1 MSYLETIQNLSTDPE
16 GLERAYGQ
24 AVKAGAQAEFAEAV
38 EGQYSQSGD
47 NLLLAAWHYR
57 LAYAARQVK
66 GRVIQWGWA
75 LPVGLLNGLLLWLL
89 SDTNRF
95 TLETVVPQSGEN
107 FFLIPL
113 VLLLAAPITG
123 LAMALFLTLAGRRP
137 WAPVLGVAVG
147 LALAIGY
154 VLLTFRQILP
164 IPFQEQYLSLM
175 ALHIGL
181 LSWAGVGLVA
191 LGGARDAAN
200 RFAVLLKSLETAVV
214 AGLLGGAWGIFVAIT
229 FGLFSAL
236 NIELTDAITRLLIAG
251 GGGVV
256 VVVALALVYDPA
268 RKPVEQP
275 FDEGLSKL
283 VALLLRLLLPLAV
296 VMLAVYLG
304 FIPFNWRAPLYN
316 REVLI
321 TFNALLFA
329 VIGLLLG
336 ATPARD
342 GELGEK
348 GQTWLR
354 RGVIALAALALVIS
368 LYAMAAIIYRTVNDR
383 LTPNRLVFIGW
394 NVVNIL
400 ILAAL
405 LIGQARAARARTERP
420 RWVGAVHRAFAWG
433 ALLYIAWS
441 LLALVALPW
450 LFRGDFATI
459 GKLPLSVQGMV
470 AYNAPPV
477 LLKCDS
483 SPHVYLLEGGE
494 KHWVKDIPT
503 FTAQGFTWDSV
514 RIVPCGDLAAVPVGV
529 PIPSDAGSPV
539 GE

>member
-1 MSYLETIQNLSTDPE
+1 MSYLETVRNLSADPE

-24 AVKAGAQAEFAEAV
+24 AVKSGAEAAFAEAV
-38 EGQYSQSGD
+38 EGQYAQSSD

-57 LAYAARQVK
+57 LAYAAKQVR

-89 SDTNRF
+89 SDTERF
-95 TLETVVPQSGEN
+95 SIETVVPQSGED

-113 VLLLAAPITG
+113 VLLLAAPISA
-123 LAMALFLTLAGRRP
+123 LAMALFLTLAGKRP
-137 WAPVLGVAVG
+137 WVRVLGVAVG

-164 IPFQEQYLSLM
+164 IPFQQQYVSLM
-175 ALHIGL
+175 ALHLGL
-181 LSWAGVGLVA
+181 LSWAAVGLVA
-191 LGGARDAAN
+191 LGREGDAAN

-214 AGLLGGAWGIFVAIT
+214 AGLLGGAWGIFTAIT
-229 FGLFSAL
+229 FGLFAAL
-236 NIELTDAITRLLIAG
+236 DIEVSEAVMRLFIAG
-251 GGGVV
+251 GGGAVV
-256 VVVALALVYDPA
+256 IVALALTYDPL

-283 VALLLRLLLPLAV
+283 VALLLRLMLPLAV

-336 ATPARD
+336 ATPVRD
-342 GELGEK
+342 GDLGERA
-348 GQTWLR
+348 QVWLR

-368 LYAMAAIIYRTVNDR
+368 LYALGAILYRTLNDR
-383 LTPNRLVFIGW
+383 LTPNRLVFVGW
-394 NVVNIL
+394 NVVNIV

-405 LIGQARAARARTERP
+405 LIGQARTDRAQ
-420 RWVGAVHRAFAWG
+420 WVSAVHRAFAWG
-433 ALLYIAWS
+433 AVLYIAWS

-450 LFRGDFATI
+450 LFRGDFAAI
-459 GKLPLSVQGMV
+459 GKLPLSVQGIV

-477 LLKCDS
+477 LLKCEG
-483 SPHVYLLEGGE
+483 SPHVYLLEGGA
-494 KHWVKDIPT
+494 KRWVKDIPT
-503 FTAQGFTWDSV
+503 FTAEGFAWDSV
-514 RIVPCGDLAAVPVGV
+514 RLVTCGDLDAIPVGA
-529 PIPSDAGSPV
+529 PIPVDAGSPP
-539 GE
+539 

>member
-1 MSYLETIQNLSTDPE
+1 MSYLETIRDLAADPE

-24 AVKAGAQAEFAEAV
+24 AVKAGGQAEFAEAV
-38 EGQYSQSGD
+38 EGEYSQSGD

-57 LAYAARQVK
+57 LAAAAKQVK

-89 SDTNRF
+89 SDTERF
-95 TLETVVPQSGEN
+95 AIETVVPQSGDD

-113 VLLLAAPITG
+113 VLLLAAPISA
-123 LAMALFLTLAGRRP
+123 LAMALFLTLAGKRP
-137 WAPVLGVAVG
+137 WLRVAAVAVG
-147 LALAIGY
+147 LAVAIGY

-164 IPFQEQYLSLM
+164 IPFQQQYMSLA
-175 ALHIGL
+175 ALHLGL

-191 LGGARDAAN
+191 LGRNRDAAN
-200 RFAVLLKSLETAVV
+200 RFAVLLKSLETFVV
-214 AGLLGGAWGIFVAIT
+214 AALLGGAWGIFTAIT

-236 NIELTDAITRLLIAG
+236 NIEVSQAVLRLFVAG
-251 GGGVV
+251 GGGMVAI
-256 VVVALALVYDPA
+256 VALALTYDPA
-268 RKPVEQP
+268 RKAVDQP

-342 GELGEK
+342 GELGERAQ
-348 GQTWLR
+348 GWLR
-354 RGVIALAALALVIS
+354 RGVIALAALALIIS
-368 LYAMAAIIYRTVNDR
+368 LYAMAAIIYRTLNDR

-394 NVVNIL
+394 NVVNIA

-405 LIGQARAARARTERP
+405 LVGQARTERA
-420 RWVGAVHRAFAWG
+420 RWVAAVHRAFAWG
-433 ALLYIAWS
+433 AVLYIGWS
-441 LLALVALPW
+441 LLALVSLPW

-459 GKLPLSVQGMV
+459 GKLPFSVQGIV

-477 LLKCDS
+477 LLKCDG
-483 SPHVYLLEGGE
+483 SPHVYLLEDGA
-494 KHWVKDIPT
+494 KRWVKDIPT
-503 FTAQGFTWDSV
+503 FTAEGFTWDMV
-514 RIVPCGDLAAVPVGV
+514 RMVSCADLMMVPVGV
-529 PIPSDAGSPV
+529 PIPPDAGAPV
-539 GE
+539 E

>member
-1 MSYLETIQNLSTDPE
+1 MSYLETVRNLSADPE

-24 AVKAGAQAEFAEAV
+24 AVRSGAEAEFAEAI
-38 EGQYSQSGD
+38 EGQYAQSGE

-57 LAYAARQVK
+57 FAYAAKQVK

-89 SDTNRF
+89 SDGERF
-95 TLETVVPQSGEN
+95 TLETVVPQSGDD

-113 VLLLAAPITG
+113 VTLLAAPITA
-123 LAMALFLTLAGRRP
+123 LAMALFLTLAGKRP
-137 WAPVLGVAVG
+137 WVRIGGAAVG

-164 IPFQEQYLSLM
+164 IPFQQQYVSLM

-181 LSWAGVGLVA
+181 LSWAAVGLVA
-191 LGGARDAAN
+191 LGGERDAAN
-200 RFAVLLKSLETAVV
+200 RFAVMFKSLETAIV
-214 AGLLGGAWGIFVAIT
+214 AALLGGAWGIFTAIT
-229 FGLFSAL
+229 FGLFAAL
-236 NIELTDAITRLLIAG
+236 NVEVSEPMMRLFVAG
-251 GGGVV
+251 GGGMVAI
-256 VVVALALVYDPA
+256 VALALTYDPA
-268 RKPVEQP
+268 RKPVDQP

-296 VMLAVYLG
+296 VVLAVYLC

-336 ATPARD
+336 ATPVRED
-342 GELGEK
+342 ELGER
-348 GQTWLR
+348 GRLWLR

-368 LYAMAAIIYRTVNDR
+368 LYALAAILYRTLNDR
-383 LTPNRLVFIGW
+383 LTPNRLVFVGW
-394 NVVNIL
+394 NVVNIV

-405 LIGQARAARARTERP
+405 LIGQARANRGSWVAAVHHAFAR
-420 RWVGAVHRAFAWG
+420 GAV
-433 ALLYIAWS
+433 LYIAWS

-450 LFRGDFATI
+450 LFRGDFAAI
-459 GKLPLSVQGMV
+459 GKLPFSVQGIV

-477 LLKCDS
+477 LLKCEG

-494 KHWVKDIPT
+494 KRWVKDIPT
-503 FTAQGFTWDSV
+503 FTAEGFTWDMV
-514 RIVPCGDLAAVPVGV
+514 RSVPCADLDAVPVGA
-529 PIPSDAGSPV
+529 PIPVDAGAPV